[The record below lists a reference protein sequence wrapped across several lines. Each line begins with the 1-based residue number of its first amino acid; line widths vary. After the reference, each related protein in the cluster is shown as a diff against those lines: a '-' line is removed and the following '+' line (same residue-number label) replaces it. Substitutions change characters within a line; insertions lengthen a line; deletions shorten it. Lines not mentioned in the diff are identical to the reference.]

1 MILTTLEALDI
12 LLEKINK
19 LEDYLKRQE
28 DQTLRFKEANPFFPN
43 YQDLLVAQC
52 KATRTSFEL
61 MRDEIE
67 ELEYLICA
75 KARKSE
81 VEGTGNSH

>member
-1 MILTTLEALDI
+1 MILTTLEDLGR
-12 LLEKINK
+12 LLEKMNK

-28 DQTLRFKEANPFFPN
+28 DQTLRFKEANPSFPN

-67 ELEYLICA
+67 ELGYLISY
-75 KARKSE
+75 KAEKDK
-81 VEGTGNSH
+81 

>member
-12 LLEKINK
+12 LLEKVNK
-19 LEDYLKRQE
+19 LEDYLKKQE
-28 DQTLRFKEANPFFPN
+28 DETLRFKEANPSFLN
-43 YQDLLVAQC
+43 YQDLLLDQC
-52 KATRTSFEL
+52 KATRMSFEL

-67 ELEYLICA
+67 ELEYLVCA

-81 VEGTGNSH
+81 VEGHRE